1 MKVRRKKN
9 QKGFTLLE
17 LLVVVVIV
25 GVLAAAAVP
34 IYLNYVKDSRR
45 AEAKGALG
53 AIQTAESV
61 QFQKSGAYLAGA
73 NTAALTT
80 GLNVDLTDPGQAW
93 TFVVSAVGANGYT
106 ATATGTSGN
115 TTGLKVQLVYD
126 KTATPVATVTDIS

>member
-1 MKVRRKKN
+1 MSFRRARN

-53 AIQTAESV
+53 AIVTGESAYYQKNNTYANAADTATIRT
-61 QFQKSGAYLAGA
+61 LL
-73 NTAALTT
+73 NTDLSDPSARWTFAITSATTT
-80 GLNVDLTDPGQAW
+80 G
-93 TFVVSAVGANGYT
+93 FT
-106 ATATGTSGN
+106 ATATGRAATEAA
-115 TTGLKVQLVYD
+115 GLSVQLAYT
-126 KTATPVATVTDIS
+126 KGGTPVYTET